1 MKPIKQSSIL
11 LAMTGA
17 SGSLYTQMLLQ
28 ELLKQTEL
36 AIYFIYSKSAQIV
49 AKQEIGWHLSQDIDS
64 SRQFLSDFY
73 QRDLCNCQLLAIDDW
88 FSPVASGSNAA
99 DQMIICPCSMGTLA
113 AISYGLSNNLI
124 ERAADV
130 VLKEKGRLI
139 IAPRESPLS
148 SIHLEN
154 MLKLSQMGALIIPLM
169 PGFYHQPQSVEEIVS
184 FMVMRLL
191 KALGIKSDQL
201 KKWGDPPSITYK
213 AV

>member
-1 MKPIKQSSIL
+1 MKYIKQSSIL

-28 ELLKQTEL
+28 ELLEQTEL

-201 KKWGDPPSITYK
+201 KKWGDAPSITYK

>member
-64 SRQFLSDFY
+64 SRRFLSDFY
-73 QRDLCNCQLLAIDDW
+73 QRDLCNCQLLTIDDW
-88 FSPVASGSNAA
+88 FSPVASGSNGV
-99 DQMIICPCSMGTLA
+99 DQMVICPCSMGTLA
-113 AISYGLSNNLI
+113 SISHGISDNLI

-139 IAPRESPLS
+139 ISPRESPLS

-169 PGFYHQPQSVEEIVS
+169 PGFYHQPQSVEEIIS

-191 KALGIKSDQL
+191 KALGIKSDKL
-201 KKWGDPPSITYK
+201 KKWGDPLSITNSI
-213 AV
+213 

>member
-64 SRQFLSDFY
+64 SRRFLSDFY
-73 QRDLCNCQLLAIDDW
+73 QRDLCNCQLLTIDDW
-88 FSPVASGSNAA
+88 FSPVASGSNGV
-99 DQMIICPCSMGTLA
+99 DQMVICPCSMGTLA
-113 AISYGLSNNLI
+113 SISHGISDNLI

-130 VLKEKGRLI
+130 VLKEKRRLI
-139 IAPRESPLS
+139 ISPRESPLS

-169 PGFYHQPQSVEEIVS
+169 PGFYHQPQSVEEIIS

-191 KALGIKSDQL
+191 KALGIKSDKL
-201 KKWGDPPSITYK
+201 KKWGDPLSITNSI
-213 AV
+213 

>member
-1 MKPIKQSSIL
+1 MKSIKQSTVL

-17 SGSLYTQMLLQ
+17 SGSLYTQMLLE

-36 AIYFIYSKSAQIV
+36 TIYFIYSQSAQIV
-49 AKQEIGWHLSQDIDS
+49 AKQEIGWRLSQDIGS
-64 SRQFLSDFY
+64 SQQFLSDFY
-73 QRDLCNCQLLAIDDW
+73 KRDLCNCQLLAIDDW
-88 FSPVASGSNAA
+88 FSPVASGSNGV
-99 DQMIICPCSMGTLA
+99 DQMVICPCSMGTLA
-113 AISYGLSNNLI
+113 SISYGISDNLI

-139 IAPRESPLS
+139 ISPRESPLS

-191 KALGIKSDQL
+191 KALGIKSDKL
-201 KKWGDPPSITYK
+201 KKWGDPLSITNS
-213 AV
+213 V